1 VDKRSSSSPNAN
13 PTLIASSPLQ
23 FVAGFALNWWN
34 SRNRIVP
41 VESKGW
47 LAWVMWF
54 FDKGVTSIVLD
65 YLLTTVS
72 EASVYILVRS
82 LRAGIPDLNT
92 HYVHDVVDDSAIY
105 TSMAD
110 DGSRVTDE
118 SDEFL
123 GDIGSLGEL

>member
-1 VDKRSSSSPNAN
+1 ML
-13 PTLIASSPLQ
+13 TLVASSHVQ
-23 FVAGFALNWWN
+23 FVAGFALKWWN
-34 SRNRIVP
+34 NRNRVVP
-41 VESKGW
+41 VESQGW

-54 FDKGVTSIVLD
+54 FDKGVTNIALE
-65 YLLTTVS
+65 YLITTAS

-110 DGSRVTDE
+110 NGPMVIDE
-118 SDEFL
+118 GDEFL

>member
-1 VDKRSSSSPNAN
+1 MLTP
-13 PTLIASSPLQ
+13 IASSPLQ
-23 FVAGFALNWWN
+23 FVSGFALKWWN
-34 SRNRIVP
+34 NRNRLVP

-54 FDKGVTSIVLD
+54 FDKGVTNIVLE
-65 YLLTTVS
+65 YVLTTAS

-92 HYVHDVVDDSAIY
+92 AYVHDVVDDSAVY
-105 TSMAD
+105 ASMAD
-110 DGSRVTDE
+110 DGAMVDGG
-118 SDEFL
+118 DEFL